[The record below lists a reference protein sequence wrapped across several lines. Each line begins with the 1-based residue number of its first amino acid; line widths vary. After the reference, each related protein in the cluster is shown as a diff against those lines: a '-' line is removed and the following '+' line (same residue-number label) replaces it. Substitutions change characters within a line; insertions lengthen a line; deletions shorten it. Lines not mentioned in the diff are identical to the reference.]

1 MLIGFLL
8 EGSEVAKKVR
18 ELVLGIND
26 DVDDLFEPPVPVTVI
41 ENTSVGTIV
50 VPNNTMPT
58 VIVEPTIQKEQYNM
72 EVVKHD
78 EQLVIDSRDIA
89 EMVGR
94 SHGNVVR
101 DIRTIVDHLGGQLK
115 NDSSYFIETSY
126 VNSQN
131 KLMPCYNLTKKGC
144 ELFATRMTGAKGTQF
159 AVTYF
164 EKFNQMEEQL
174 KSQVPVASYVIDN
187 PIERAKMWIAEQEQ
201 KMLLETKVQEQVDVI
216 EEQSEV
222 IEFKQEVINTLTEG
236 VSI

>member
-72 EVVKHD
+72 EVPKQT
-78 EQLVIDSRDIA
+78 ETNELTLDSRDVA
-89 EMVGR
+89 EMVGKEHR
-94 SHGNVVR
+94 HVIR
-101 DIRTIVDHLGGQLK
+101 DIRKIIDHLSTEPKIGLSDYFLESTYR
-115 NDSSYFIETSY
+115 DSTGRSLNSY
-126 VNSQN
+126 Q
-131 KLMPCYNLTKKGC
+131 LTKKGC

-159 AVTYF
+159 AVTYI

-201 KMLLETKVQEQVDVI
+201 KMLLETKVEEQVVVI
-216 EEQSEV
+216 EEQAEV
-222 IEFKQEVINTLTEG
+222 IELKE
-236 VSI
+236 SIFTH